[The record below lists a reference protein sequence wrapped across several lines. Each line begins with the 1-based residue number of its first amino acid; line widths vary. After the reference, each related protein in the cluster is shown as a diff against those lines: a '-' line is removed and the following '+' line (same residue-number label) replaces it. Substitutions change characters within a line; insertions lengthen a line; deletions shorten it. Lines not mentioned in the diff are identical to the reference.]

1 MKKKLHIISQMLY
14 PNKLSIRRKQYW
26 TWIRK
31 IIKGMV
37 FVDFYLHCTHISQIL
52 RKLKKQTKQSKSLM
66 MKHRARFTS
75 INFYVLIYLFFAM
88 RICIWHCDQRRKPTL
103 IMMTEMIEKYILPV
117 NLALFELNNKIMRF
131 LVPQL
136 K

>member
-1 MKKKLHIISQMLY
+1 MI
-14 PNKLSIRRKQYW
+14 
-26 TWIRK
+26 
-31 IIKGMV
+31 
-37 FVDFYLHCTHISQIL
+37 
-52 RKLKKQTKQSKSLM
+52 
-66 MKHRARFTS
+66 KHRARFNS
-75 INFYVLIYLFFAM
+75 INFYLLIHLFIFAM
-88 RICIWHCDQRRKPTL
+88 RICICNCDQRRKPTL